1 MPADPATPTRGLGAE
16 VRALRE
22 RRGMTQRQLGELPDW
37 DQPQV
42 ARLEP
47 GAVTP
52 NLATLGLLTERV
64 RVQVRLCPTPDGVR
78 VQLEPDR
85 ADA

>member
-1 MPADPATPTRGLGAE
+1 MPADAPTRALGAE

-22 RRGMTQRQLGELPDW
+22 RRGLTQRQLAQALGW

-42 ARLEP
+42 ARLEA

-52 NLATLGLLTERV
+52 NLATLQLLADRLGLVITVAPSAAPALR
-64 RVQVRLCPTPDGVR
+64 PTRPEATG
-78 VQLEPDR
+78 
-85 ADA
+85 